1 MFANIIKIALYLRRI
16 NLNTKKAM
24 VDKFREHV
32 VVRVIRIEF

>member
-24 VDKFREHV
+24 VDKFREQV
-32 VVRVIRIEF
+32 GGSSCD